1 MSERDDTPVNTKQ
14 LDLALDLS
22 RTLNYRKTAENMF
35 ISQPALTHQ
44 IKALEAEL
52 GVQLFRRSSQGVALT
67 PAGELFCRDMT
78 QIMQRARETVIS
90 VRNCSASGYSDT
102 LHVGLNVTRTLRQ
115 VSEVVRRFSAEYP
128 SVLLDIHQDAGIA
141 RLDAFLRNEFD
152 IVFFTNEAIP
162 TALNVSK
169 LELFGS
175 RIYCVV
181 PADHPL
187 AEKKRVEPKD
197 LAGETVMLFQGKGL
211 SVLARAQAAL
221 LERAA
226 IRQRFCHDT
235 EVALLWVSVLR
246 GAALMP
252 GFCYRDDSQFAWIP
266 YACDST
272 IPSGL
277 AWHSDDQRPFVSG
290 FVNIAAAVFHEHAL
304 KGSVM

>member
-1 MSERDDTPVNTKQ
+1 MNTKQ

-22 RTLNYRKTAENMF
+22 RTLSYRKTAENKF

-78 QIMQRARETVIS
+78 QILQRTRETVTS

-102 LHVGLNVTRTLRQ
+102 LHVGLNVTRTFAQ
-115 VSEVVRRFSAEYP
+115 VKELVSRFTREYP
-128 SVLLDIHQDAGIA
+128 DILLDIRQDAGIT
-141 RLDAFLRNEFD
+141 RLDAFLRNECD
-152 IVFFTNEAIP
+152 VVFFTSEAIP
-162 TALNVSK
+162 SSLNVSK

-187 AEKKRVEPKD
+187 AEKKRVEPED
-197 LAGETVMLFQGKGL
+197 LSGEYVILYQGKGL
-211 SVLARAQAAL
+211 PALALAQEAL
-221 LERAA
+221 LERAS

-235 EVALLWVSVLR
+235 ESALLWVSVLR

-272 IPSGL
+272 ISSGL

-290 FVNIAAAVFHEHAL
+290 FVNIAVSVFHEHYL